1 MLSLLPAAAPHAHAE
16 EEHEHTYKQ
25 GKYATDP
32 DCHYPA
38 CDVCGYWSGAESGYH
53 EDDNEDCICDVCQ
66 YDLHRLVEPQDQKD
80 GTHQGECC
88 LCTQIVK
95 QEHRFTETWDAEQH
109 WFACECGAEDTEKGE
124 TNHSYDDKHW
134 YSDNAKHYQ
143 RCDSCSYYDPEGEAH
158 DIPSGSVTCVDCT
171 ICGTTVHSYVW
182 DRVTWD
188 PTQHVVVCTFCQA
201 EGWENHADGADED
214 TLCDG
219 CGFNLACPHEDYAT
233 QYDEE
238 KHCEA
243 CTDCGQAIYNP
254 IPHSFA
260 DGSYHW
266 EADKHYPQCTGCN
279 YYQPEGQTHDFSDGK
294 ETCNVC
300 NYTAH
305 QYAWDGETW
314 DATYHMVI
322 CTVCGDP
329 IWEEHADGA
338 DEDALCDVCGFNLA
352 CPHEDCEYLYDA
364 VIHYYGCTACR
375 QVVNSSDKAEHSFDS
390 NFYLAE
396 EDKHYPQCDICSYY
410 DPEGEPHNIPE
421 GEEVCD
427 VCHSLVHQYAWDG
440 ESWDI
445 TTHRLACTVC
455 DVGKEETHADGEDED
470 ALCDVCSFNLA
481 CPHEACETQY
491 DAEAHYDICKACG
504 QNLSGISNSAHS
516 YHNGRYLTYDDM
528 HYPKCDFC
536 DYSQPEGEPH
546 KIPGGEEVCDICH
559 SLVHQ
564 CVWDGETWSD
574 SYHKVICT
582 VCQVDG
588 WEEHADGEDE
598 DTLCDGCGFNLG
610 CAHDNSEYRYD
621 AVNHYSACTACDQI
635 INSDSVG
642 EHSFN
647 GGRYLAEEDKHYP
660 ECDVCSYYDPEG
672 EPHNIPEG
680 GEVCTDCGATVHQY
694 AWDGKTWDT
703 IDHKIICTVCPAER
717 WENHADGEDED
728 TLCDGCGFNLGCAHD
743 NSEYLYDAVNHYS
756 ACTACDQIINSSS
769 VAEHSFN
776 GGRYQAEEDKHYPQC
791 DFCSYSQ
798 PEGEAHADTDGNSY
812 CDICNYEIHEHTYA
826 YNNWYTEGGY
836 HYPACDS
843 CSHYDSEKGAQCVD
857 LLVDHVCDVCHC
869 YTDWLCVDADND
881 HVCDV
886 CQRELHDLCV
896 DADNDHDCDVQ
907 TCQRYM
913 WELCSAALE
922 GDWVCDLCGRN
933 FCDHYFENTPVPN
946 GDGTHTALCVYC
958 GYVTE
963 ACFAWHYDA
972 AQTTETTHTAFCS
985 CGYEFP
991 TEEHNYSWDVRS
1003 LTGHVVYCENCYH
1016 QSEPMPHTT
1025 QNGTCEIC
1033 QMQVTPYEDVY
1044 VGGVGL
1050 KDGQYLDNSGNVTA
1064 TQPQGGY
1071 AYYKDGVLELNDY
1084 VYAGHGFLWREYSSG
1099 EPEGAALYAT
1109 KALILVL
1116 KGENSLQITRPDTV
1130 EGSYNYGDGITSE
1143 QDLTVRGEG
1152 SLSIQVEDDGIQ
1164 MDSGDV
1170 TIEGGTLT
1178 VSSGDHGFDLGDS
1191 ITVTGGTV
1199 QMTAGDDGFNVSG
1212 DITISGG
1219 SVTIDAEDNGLDS
1232 GDGSVE
1238 ISGGTVEI
1246 RTEDVNGIDAWEDV
1260 VISGGYI
1267 TIDAEESGIHA
1278 YGDVVISGGDLE
1290 VGSQWASAIFTEEG
1304 SVEIS
1309 GGNLTLNAGNDDVI
1323 GAPQGEIQL
1332 PEGAG
1337 DPSDGTLTIV
1347 TPFAAALEADG
1358 IHLTGKPWDLTVLI
1372 VAYDESGMLIDLQV
1386 VENPG
1391 DVVTPTATGATVKAF
1406 FLNGKSAPLCADLPV
1421 D

>member
-1 MLSLLPAAAPHAHAE
+1 MKKRVLSFVLALTLVLSLLPAAAPHAHAE
-16 EEHEHTYKQ
+16 EDHEHTYEQ
-25 GKYATDP
+25 GKYATDT
-32 DCHYPA
+32 DYHYPA
-38 CDVCGYWSGAESGYH
+38 CDVCGYWSGGEYGYH
-53 EDDNEDCICDVCQ
+53 EDKNADCICDVCQ
-66 YDLHRLVEPQDQKD
+66 YDLHKLVEPQNLDN

-88 LCTQIVK
+88 ICTKIVT
-95 QEHRFTETWDAEQH
+95 QEHRFTETWDEEQH
-109 WFACECGAEDTEKGE
+109 WFVCECGVEDLEKGK
-124 TNHSYDDKHW
+124 TNHSYDDLRW
-134 YSDNAKHYQ
+134 GVDNAKHYPQ
-143 RCDSCSYYDPEGEAH
+143 CDACGYSKPAGEAH
-158 DIPSGSVTCVDCT
+158 DIPAGSETCVNCN
-171 ICGTTVHSYVW
+171 ICGTIVHPYVW
-182 DRVTWD
+182 DGVTWD
-188 PTQHVVVCTFCQA
+188 PTQHVVVCTACEA
-201 EGWENHADGADED
+201 EEWENHADGADED

-219 CGFNLACPHEDYAT
+219 CGFNLACPHEDYET

-254 IPHSFA
+254 TPHIFA
-260 DGSYHW
+260 NGSYHW

-279 YYQPEGQTHDFSDGK
+279 YYQPEGEPHNIPEGEEECTDCG
-294 ETCNVC
+294 
-300 NYTAH
+300 YTAH

-322 CTVCGDP
+322 CTVCGDD

-352 CPHEDCEYLYDA
+352 CPHEACEYLYDA

-375 QVVNSSDKAEHSFDS
+375 QVVNSSDKAEHSFDN

-396 EDKHYPQCDICSYY
+396 EDKHYTQCDI
-410 DPEGEPHNIPE
+410 
-421 GEEVCD
+421 
-427 VCHSLVHQYAWDG
+427 
-440 ESWDI
+440 
-445 TTHRLACTVC
+445 
-455 DVGKEETHADGEDED
+455 
-470 ALCDVCSFNLA
+470 
-481 CPHEACETQY
+481 
-491 DAEAHYDICKACG
+491 
-504 QNLSGISNSAHS
+504 
-516 YHNGRYLTYDDM
+516 
-528 HYPKCDFC
+528 
-536 DYSQPEGEPH
+536 
-546 KIPGGEEVCDICH
+546 
-559 SLVHQ
+559 
-564 CVWDGETWSD
+564 
-574 SYHKVICT
+574 
-582 VCQVDG
+582 
-588 WEEHADGEDE
+588 
-598 DTLCDGCGFNLG
+598 
-610 CAHDNSEYRYD
+610 
-621 AVNHYSACTACDQI
+621 
-635 INSDSVG
+635 
-642 EHSFN
+642 
-647 GGRYLAEEDKHYP
+647 
-660 ECDVCSYYDPEG
+660 CSYYDPEG

-694 AWDGKTWDT
+694 VWNGETWDT
-703 IDHKIICTVCPAER
+703 IDHKIICTACQAER

-728 TLCDGCGFNLGCAHD
+728 ALCDLCGFNLGCPHD
-743 NSEYLYDAVNHYS
+743 ETETKYDEYTHSNPCA
-756 ACTACDQIINSSS
+756 ACGQILTSSS
-769 VAEHSFN
+769 KEAHSFDN
-776 GGRYQAEEDKHYPQC
+776 GRYHQEEDKHYPQC
-791 DFCSYSQ
+791 DFCEYSQ

-812 CDICNYEIHEHTYA
+812 CDICNYEIHEHTYE
-826 YNNWYTEGGY
+826 YDIWYTEGGY
-836 HYPACDS
+836 HYPECDS
-843 CSHYDSEKGAQCVD
+843 CPHYDSEKGAQCVD
-857 LLVDHVCDVCHC
+857 LLVDHVCDVCHR

-913 WELCSAALE
+913 RELCAPSAE
-922 GDWVCDLCGRN
+922 GEWICASCGRN
-933 FCDHYFENTPVPN
+933 FCNHYIINTPVPN
-946 GDGTHTALCVYC
+946 GDGTHTATCYYC
-958 GYVTE
+958 GTMTE
-963 ACFAWHYDA
+963 DCTAWHYDYD
-972 AQTTETTHTAFCS
+972 ETTHTVFCE
-985 CGYEFP
+985 CGYKIGA
-991 TEEHNYSWDVRS
+991 EEHNYSWDVRS

-1071 AYYKDGVLELNDY
+1071 AYYKDGVLELNGY
-1084 VYAGHGFLWREYSSG
+1084 VYAGHGFLWREFSSG

-1116 KGENSLQITRPDTV
+1116 KGENSLQITRPDMV

-1178 VSSGDHGFDLGDS
+1178 VSSGDHGFDLGDN

-1267 TIDAEESGIHA
+1267 TIEAGEMGIHT

-1290 VGSQWASAIFTEEG
+1290 IGGQEYSAIFTEEG

-1358 IHLTGKPWDLTVLI
+1358 IHLTGRPWDLTVLI
-1372 VAYDESGMLIDLQV
+1372 VAYDESGMLIDLQL

-1391 DVVTPTATGATVKAF
+1391 AVVIPTATGATVKAF

>member
-1 MLSLLPAAAPHAHAE
+1 M
-16 EEHEHTYKQ
+16 
-25 GKYATDP
+25 
-32 DCHYPA
+32 
-38 CDVCGYWSGAESGYH
+38 
-53 EDDNEDCICDVCQ
+53 
-66 YDLHRLVEPQDQKD
+66 
-80 GTHQGECC
+80 
-88 LCTQIVK
+88 
-95 QEHRFTETWDAEQH
+95 
-109 WFACECGAEDTEKGE
+109 
-124 TNHSYDDKHW
+124 
-134 YSDNAKHYQ
+134 
-143 RCDSCSYYDPEGEAH
+143 
-158 DIPSGSVTCVDCT
+158 
-171 ICGTTVHSYVW
+171 
-182 DRVTWD
+182 
-188 PTQHVVVCTFCQA
+188 
-201 EGWENHADGADED
+201 
-214 TLCDG
+214 
-219 CGFNLACPHEDYAT
+219 
-233 QYDEE
+233 
-238 KHCEA
+238 
-243 CTDCGQAIYNP
+243 
-254 IPHSFA
+254 
-260 DGSYHW
+260 
-266 EADKHYPQCTGCN
+266 
-279 YYQPEGQTHDFSDGK
+279 
-294 ETCNVC
+294 
-300 NYTAH
+300 H
-305 QYAWDGETW
+305 QY
-314 DATYHMVI
+314 
-322 CTVCGDP
+322 
-329 IWEEHADGA
+329 
-338 DEDALCDVCGFNLA
+338 
-352 CPHEDCEYLYDA
+352 
-364 VIHYYGCTACR
+364 
-375 QVVNSSDKAEHSFDS
+375 
-390 NFYLAE
+390 
-396 EDKHYPQCDICSYY
+396 
-410 DPEGEPHNIPE
+410 
-421 GEEVCD
+421 
-427 VCHSLVHQYAWDG
+427 
-440 ESWDI
+440 
-445 TTHRLACTVC
+445 
-455 DVGKEETHADGEDED
+455 
-470 ALCDVCSFNLA
+470 
-481 CPHEACETQY
+481 
-491 DAEAHYDICKACG
+491 
-504 QNLSGISNSAHS
+504 
-516 YHNGRYLTYDDM
+516 
-528 HYPKCDFC
+528 
-536 DYSQPEGEPH
+536 
-546 KIPGGEEVCDICH
+546 
-559 SLVHQ
+559 
-564 CVWDGETWSD
+564 VWDGETWEAT
-574 SYHKVICT
+574 YHKVICT

-660 ECDVCSYYDPEG
+660 ECDVCSYYDPKG

-694 AWDGKTWDT
+694 AWDGETWDT

-728 TLCDGCGFNLGCAHD
+728 ALCDGCGFNLGCPHD
-743 NSEYLYDAVNHYS
+743 NCEYLYDAVIHYYGCA
-756 ACTACDQIINSSS
+756 ACGQILTSSS
-769 VAEHSFN
+769 KGAHSFDN
-776 GGRYQAEEDKHYPQC
+776 GRYRQEEDKHYPKC
-791 DFCSYSQ
+791 DGCEYSQ

-826 YNNWYTEGGY
+826 YNIWYTEGGY
-836 HYPACDS
+836 HYPACDN

-857 LLVDHVCDVCHC
+857 LLVDHVCDVCHR
-869 YTDWLCVDADND
+869 YTDWLCVDADTD

-933 FCDHYFENTPVPN
+933 FCDHYFENMPLSN

-963 ACFAWHYDA
+963 ACFAWHYDSD
-972 AQTTETTHTAFCS
+972 ETTHTVFCE
-985 CGYEFP
+985 CGYKIGV
-991 TEEHNYSWDVRS
+991 EEHNYSWDVRS

-1071 AYYKDGVLELNDY
+1071 AYYKDGVLELNGY
-1084 VYAGHGFLWREYSSG
+1084 VYTGHGFLWREYSSG
-1099 EPEGAALYAT
+1099 EPEGAALHAT

-1116 KGENSLQITRPDTV
+1116 KGENSLEIIRPDTV
-1130 EGSYNYGDGITSE
+1130 EGSFSYGDGITSD

-1178 VSSGDHGFDLGDS
+1178 VSSGDHGFDLGDT

-1290 VGSQWASAIFTEEG
+1290 VGSQWASAIFTQEG

-1309 GGNLTLNAGNDDVI
+1309 GGNLTLNAGNDDII
-1323 GAPQGEIQL
+1323 GAPQGEIRL

-1358 IHLTGKPWDLTVLI
+1358 IHLTGRPWDLTVLI
-1372 VAYDESGMLIDLQV
+1372 VAYDESGMLIDLQLV
-1386 VENPG
+1386 SDPG